1 MKRFILISVA
11 LLIGAAAW
19 SQQALVPGTGLVS
32 PEINPDHSVTFRLFA
47 PKAISVKVTGDFQ
60 NGRADMAEGKDGVW
74 TYTTAPLE
82 GELYSYSFIVDGIR
96 MLDPSNVFQ
105 NRDVATWTSI
115 FTLSAEKGD
124 KGWYYETHDIP
135 HGTVSHVWYNSPTLK
150 AERRLTVYTPA
161 G

>member
-1 MKRFILISVA
+1 MKKNIITIA
-11 LLIGAAAW
+11 LACLCCMA
-19 SQQALVPGTGLVS
+19 SQAQERLFDRVNVKSPVVNGDGT
-32 PEINPDHSVTFRLFA
+32 VTFNLFA
-47 PKAISVKVTGDFQ
+47 PKAIKVEVAGDFLESGVAQMKEGQ
-60 NGRADMAEGKDGVW
+60 NGVW

-150 AERRLTVYTPA
+150 A
-161 G
+161 